1 MELKFEVIEQLQDLD
16 LKIQTLMGS
25 RETGPK
31 EVSTVEKALK
41 GRELSVAVEREKFSK
56 YQSELT
62 KKKQAY
68 DDEVEQIKRKQ
79 ERVPELKNQKEYQ
92 ASLREIEASRMEMG
106 ILEEDLK
113 VAQER
118 IKVQEAK
125 LTEVEDELKKHQASA
140 AEKKNQVDQQLAS
153 LDQDLK
159 KLREERKVLEGQLP
173 SDVFRQ
179 YDGIRKR
186 AKGKIIFR
194 INQPAC
200 PQCFMSIAPQRFYE
214 LRTAPKLFACES
226 CHSLLYWCK
235 E

>member
-1 MELKFEVIEQLQDLD
+1 MELKFEVIEQLQALD
-16 LKIQTLMGS
+16 LKIQALSGS

-31 EVSTVEKALK
+31 EITGIEKVLK
-41 GRELSVAVEREKFSK
+41 SRELSVAVEREKFSK
-56 YQSELT
+56 YQSELN

-68 DDEVEQIKRKQ
+68 DDEVEMIKRKQ
-79 ERVPELKNQKEYQ
+79 ERAPDIKNQKEYQ

-118 IKVQEAK
+118 IKVQESK
-125 LTEVEDELKKHQASA
+125 LAEVEAELKKHQEAA
-140 AEKKNQVDQQLAS
+140 AEKKTQVNQQLAS
-153 LDQDLK
+153 LDEDMK
-159 KLREERKVLEGQLP
+159 KLREERKALETQLP
-173 SDVFRQ
+173 NDVFRQ

-200 PQCFMSIAPQRFYE
+200 PQCFMAIAPQRFYE